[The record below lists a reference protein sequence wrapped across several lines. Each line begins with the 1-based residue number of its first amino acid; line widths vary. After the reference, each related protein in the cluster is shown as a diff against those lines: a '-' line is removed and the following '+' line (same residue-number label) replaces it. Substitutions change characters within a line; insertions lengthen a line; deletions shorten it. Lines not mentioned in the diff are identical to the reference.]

1 MDLQTIKNM
10 VSSEEYNFLRNNDH
24 LGNRIILI
32 GLGGSHAYGT
42 NNETSDLD
50 VRGCALNNK
59 EEILTNQ
66 HYEQF
71 VDEKTDTTVYAFN
84 KLISLL
90 CNCNPNT
97 IEMLGLKPEHY
108 LFLSPVGAGATHI
121 KQYT

>member
-1 MDLQTIKNM
+1 MDLQTIKDM

-50 VRGCALNNK
+50 VRGCALNSK

-66 HYEQF
+66 HYERF

-97 IEMLGLKPEHY
+97 IEMLGL
-108 LFLSPVGAGATHI
+108 
-121 KQYT
+121 